1 MSEETYEL
9 ALTILLEIEKLVDY
23 AIITLDNLKN
33 SEENK

>member
-1 MSEETYEL
+1 MSEETYHL

-33 SEENK
+33 PEENK